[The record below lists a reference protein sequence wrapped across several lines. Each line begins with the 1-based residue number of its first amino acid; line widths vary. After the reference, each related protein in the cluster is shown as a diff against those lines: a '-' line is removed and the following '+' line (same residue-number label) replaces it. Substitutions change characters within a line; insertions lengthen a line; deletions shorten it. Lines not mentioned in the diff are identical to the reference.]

1 MANIMNGDDL
11 ERALRDWLPGWEVAQ
26 SGKAIGKDFKFAD
39 FPAAVAFMNA
49 VAEDAE
55 RMNHHPD
62 WSNSYNRVEVALT
75 THDAGGVTERDI
87 ELARAM
93 EKHAPQGR

>member
-1 MANIMNGDDL
+1 MVDVMTGDDL
-11 ERALRDWLPGWEVAQ
+11 RRALREWLPGWEEAED
-26 SGKAIGKDFKFAD
+26 GKAIEKSFKFAD
-39 FPAAVAFMNA
+39 FGSAMGFMNA
-49 VAEDAE
+49 VAEEAE

-62 WSNSYNRVEVALT
+62 WSNSYNRVHVQLS

-93 EKHAPQGR
+93 EAKAPARQ